1 MAREG
6 RCLDRDL
13 FWRELLSVKCIA
25 IKKLHKAFHTRFS
38 EGIKKAGCSQNEY
51 QVFHKCF
58 MERVMFTSSRNLRG
72 VSGYEGNFLLIQTV
86 RRDEN
91 LYGKGF
97 SASHRFFL
105 DLKDWH
111 LLFICTWKQ
120 WLGFTWTFL
129 LFASHLWLSLV
140 LRIFFSLFSF
150 NAQWQLSLERVGG
163 LGCLF
168 CNQDKAR
175 RPRQDRWK

>member
-1 MAREG
+1 MEEHAIRIRAVAREG

-25 IKKLHKAFHTRFS
+25 TKKLHKAFYTRFS

-72 VSGYEGNFLLIQTV
+72 VSVKKAIRESFFQFKPL
-86 RRDEN
+86 DEN

-97 SASHRFFL
+97 PI
-105 DLKDWH
+105 
-111 LLFICTWKQ
+111 FIKGRI
-120 WLGFTWTFL
+120 GF
-129 LFASHLWLSLV
+129 S
-140 LRIFFSLFSF
+140 
-150 NAQWQLSLERVGG
+150 
-163 LGCLF
+163 
-168 CNQDKAR
+168 
-175 RPRQDRWK
+175 